1 MCVTLDSRL
10 NPAGTLPGTALLY
23 VAGVRRT
30 QCRCDAFPIR
40 HSRVLLSGIH
50 CLTLD
55 SRLKRAGTLPGTA
68 LLYVAGVRRT
78 QCRCDDSLICLSH
91 LAHAGVTRSRNL

>member
-10 NPAGTLPGTALLY
+10 NP
-23 VAGVRRT
+23 
-30 QCRCDAFPIR
+30 
-40 HSRVLLSGIH
+40 
-50 CLTLD
+50 
-55 SRLKRAGTLPGTA
+55 AGTLPGTA